1 MAGSQ
6 IGQSVDTQADGG
18 LFSVILACEK
28 KAGNAGAHGWIS
40 EQSVC
45 GHPDGHTGKVWILP
59 YIHKFS
65 VYIHACMY
73 TSIYTISDLCAVV
86 SLRGNGRDTS
96 SRVTGQWAH
105 DVNIH
110 LPQWFSPPSG
120 VTDCTH
126 GSNETTNRGD
136 VHSIHVCSWIE
147 LNEDHTHIEH

>member
-1 MAGSQ
+1 MRRPWLDLRSVNPWTRRRMADCFLSFLHLKKKLATQAPMAGSQ
-6 IGQSVDTQADGG
+6 SSQSVATQMDTQARFGY
-18 LFSVILACEK
+18 F
-28 KAGNAGAHGWIS
+28 HTYIS
-40 EQSVC
+40 FQ
-45 GHPDGHTGKVWILP
+45 
-59 YIHKFS
+59 YI
-65 VYIHACMY
+65 Y
-73 TSIYTISDLCAVV
+73 IYTISDLCAVV